1 MLNSFLNQWS
11 APILLLIASLLAGY
25 AARRTLYRLFHE
37 WFLQTETKLD
47 ELLLRTLKPHIIFW
61 FFLGGVVL
69 AARFSPL
76 APHRMAAVDRL
87 GAALFFLSASIA
99 AAKFTAGLAR
109 VYSQKLALPLPTTTL
124 TENLIQGFVVTI
136 GVLLVLANLGVSI
149 TPILTALGIGSLAV
163 ALALQDTLTNLFAGI
178 YIVIN
183 RQIRVGDYVRLETGQ
198 EGYIT
203 DIGWRS
209 TCIQEL
215 ANNIVLVPNAKLSQS
230 IVTNFHRP
238 EREMAVL
245 VEVGV
250 SHDNDLE
257 RVEKLVAAAA
267 KQVQETVPG
276 AEPKFEPFVRY
287 HGFKESSIQFTVILR
302 CQEFRDKFL
311 LTHELVKLL
320 HKRFLAD
327 GINLPYPQSV
337 VHLRQI
343 KE

>member
-1 MLNSFLNQWS
+1 MLSTFLNQWS
-11 APILLLIASLLAGY
+11 APALLLIASILAGY
-25 AARRTLYRLFHE
+25 VARRTLYRLFHE
-37 WFLQTETKLD
+37 WFLQTETRID

-76 APHRMAAVDRL
+76 APHRLAAIDRL
-87 GAALFFLSASIA
+87 GAALFFLSASIGT
-99 AAKFTAGLAR
+99 AKFTAGLAHA
-109 VYSQKLALPLPTTTL
+109 YSQKLALPLPTTTL
-124 TENLIQGFVVTI
+124 TENLIQGFVITI
-136 GVLLVLANLGVSI
+136 GVLLVLSNLGVSI
-149 TPILTALGIGSLAV
+149 TPILTALGIGSLAI

-183 RQIRVGDYVRLETGQ
+183 RQIRVGDYIKLETGQ
-198 EGYIT
+198 EGYVT

-215 ANNIVLVPNAKLSQS
+215 SNNIVLVPNSKLSQS

-238 EREMAVL
+238 DREMAAL

-257 RVEKLVAAAA
+257 QVEKIVLEVA
-267 KQVQETVPG
+267 KQVQETVTG
-276 AEPKFEPFVRY
+276 AAPKFEPLVRY
-287 HGFKESSIQFTVILR
+287 NGFEESSIHFTVVLR

-311 LTHELVKLL
+311 VAHEFIKRL
-320 HKRFLAD
+320 HKRFLKD
-327 GINLPYPQSV
+327 GVNLPYPQSV